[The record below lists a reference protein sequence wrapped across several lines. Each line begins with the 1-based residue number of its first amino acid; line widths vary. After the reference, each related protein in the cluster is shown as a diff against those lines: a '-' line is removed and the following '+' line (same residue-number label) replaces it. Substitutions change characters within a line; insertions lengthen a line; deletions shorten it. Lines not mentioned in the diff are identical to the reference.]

1 MRSMSL
7 ARKWISTGGTALI
20 VTSCTNESL
29 IGRLKASGIEVV
41 TLNNSYPDK
50 EDLGLMTN
58 LVSSYENPWIL
69 LDGYFFDEDY
79 RSAIKKCG
87 CSILMVDDY
96 QHLEQY
102 YVDAVVNPGYITRV
116 GDYKSHMHTEYFL
129 GPEYAFISDDLESSL
144 GEISDKMFRNYH
156 ILVTLGASDSA
167 NQTEKVL
174 KALNM
179 GFRSDM
185 DVVVVVGPLN
195 QNFGMIKDITR
206 DMCGVEVV
214 YDIKSMV
221 DLYQWSDVAITAA
234 GSTCWELAYMGVPM
248 ITIVVAENQIAI
260 SEYLENSGVSLNLGW
275 FQCIKEEDINLL
287 LYGLLDS
294 HDSMR
299 DMNKKGKI
307 LVDGYGCDRLVTYM
321 KSGSFMS

>member
-1 MRSMSL
+1 MIGAGHVMRSMSL
-7 ARKWISTGGTALI
+7 ARKWISTGGTALM

-29 IGRLKASGIEVV
+29 IGRLQTSGIEVV

-58 LVSSYENPWIL
+58 LVSSYENPWVL

-96 QHLEQY
+96 QHLGQD
-102 YVDAVVNPGYITRV
+102 YVDAVVNPSYISR
-116 GDYKSHMHTEYFL
+116 GDDYKSYLPTEYFL
-129 GPEYAFISDDLESSL
+129 GPEYAFISDELESSL
-144 GEISDKMFRNYH
+144 DEVADKMFRNYR

-179 GFRSDM
+179 GSRSDM

-195 QNFGMIKDITR
+195 RNFEIINNITR

-221 DLYQWSDVAITAA
+221 DLYKWSDVAITAS
-234 GSTCWELAYMGVPM
+234 GSTCW
-248 ITIVVAENQIAI
+248 
-260 SEYLENSGVSLNLGW
+260 
-275 FQCIKEEDINLL
+275 
-287 LYGLLDS
+287 
-294 HDSMR
+294 
-299 DMNKKGKI
+299 
-307 LVDGYGCDRLVTYM
+307 
-321 KSGSFMS
+321 